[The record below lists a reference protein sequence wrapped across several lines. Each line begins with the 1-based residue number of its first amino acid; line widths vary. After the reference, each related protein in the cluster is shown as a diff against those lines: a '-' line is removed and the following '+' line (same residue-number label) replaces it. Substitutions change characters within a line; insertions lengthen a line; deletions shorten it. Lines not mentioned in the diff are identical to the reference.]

1 MKIFLTGGAGFIGSH
16 LSAYL
21 FKNGHEVLSIDNFDD
36 YYSPDLKLARVKNLV
51 NIYGNQVVNMDL
63 LDLNKLNA
71 LVSEFKPN
79 CVMHFAAQAGV
90 RIPLERYD
98 DYVNSNIRVFNNILE
113 CILKNNIEN
122 FLYASSSSVYGNLS
136 NPPFSELSLNLL
148 PESFYGIT
156 KLMNELLTSVHAKN
170 KQFKSRGLRLF
181 TVYGPWG
188 RPDMAYFKLCSSA
201 LNKSTFNLFGDGSV
215 QRDFTFIDDATLII
229 EKLLLD
235 LDSREV
241 GFTDVV
247 NIGGRRPLS
256 INYLIK
262 EIEKITDTTIIVN
275 RSKSSNSDA
284 MITVADKVYLEKLIG
299 RHTFIPLEF
308 GIKKFI
314 DWAIEPSI
322 KTNIEKWVQSSH

>member
-1 MKIFLTGGAGFIGSH
+1 M
-16 LSAYL
+16 
-21 FKNGHEVLSIDNFDD
+21 NV
-36 YYSPDLKLARVKNLV
+36 
-51 NIYGNQVVNMDL
+51 YGNQVVNMDL
-63 LDLNKLNA
+63 LDLDKLNA
-71 LVSEFKPN
+71 LVSDFKPN

-98 DYVNSNIRVFNNILE
+98 DYVRSNITVFNNILE

-122 FLYASSSSVYGNLS
+122 FVYASSSSVYGNSS
-136 NPPFSELSLNLL
+136 NPPFSELSIDLL

-188 RPDMAYFKLCSSA
+188 RPDMAYFKLCSAA
-201 LNKSTFNLFGDGSV
+201 LNRSTFNLFGDGSV
-215 QRDFTFIDDATLII
+215 QRDFTFIDDVTLII

-235 LDSREV
+235 LNSREV
-241 GFTDVV
+241 GFNDVV

-262 EIEKITDTTIIVN
+262 EIEKITDKTIIVN
-275 RSKSSNSDA
+275 RSNSSSSDA
-284 MITVADKVYLEKLIG
+284 IITVADKTYLEKLIG
-299 RHTFIPLEF
+299 RHAFIPLES
-308 GIKKFI
+308 GIRKFTE
-314 DWAIEPSI
+314 WAMDPAIQI
-322 KTNIEKWVQSSH
+322 NIEKWAQSSR